1 MHSGAAALRRHALTL
16 LEQGQFAAA
25 LAPLE
30 QALALE
36 PDVAEAHF
44 HRGLALQNLGRLAE
58 AETSYTACLRLA
70 PGHALAY
77 SNLGNVYSEQG
88 RNDEALRCFDTAIDN
103 DPSLVLAHYNRGR
116 LLHATQQAEAALDSY
131 SRCIELGADFAEAY
145 SNCGLVLLEL
155 QQHEAALRCFA
166 TALELRPDFAEAYN
180 NSGIVLLELRH
191 YADAVRC
198 FEQAAMLRPNYAE
211 AYNNLGTA
219 WAELKEFDAAGT
231 AFRHAWQL
239 RPAYGHAA
247 GQAYRCALSA
257 CDWRTKK
264 ADEES
269 LITMLAAG
277 VADIPVFA
285 TLTLPDHAELPAAM
299 LQQRA
304 AEQYAHARYPTLAE
318 PPLVTTARTTHD
330 RLRIGYLSADFH
342 EHATL
347 HLLRG
352 VLAAHDHTRFAI
364 HGYSYGPFEDATT
377 RAVARHFDVFR
388 DLGHLSDRAA
398 AAQIAAD
405 GIDIL
410 VDLKGYTAHTRLGIT
425 ALRPAPVIVNWLGYP
440 GTLGAPRLADYLI
453 GDAVATPPEHAA
465 HFSETLVL
473 LPHCY
478 QPNDRARRIGARPR
492 RAALGLPEDGF
503 VFCSFNQSYKFD
515 PAMFDLWCRLL
526 REVPGSVLWLLAPGA
541 AAMAN
546 LQREA
551 AARGVGAERL
561 IFAPSLGQEEHLGR
575 LQAADLA
582 LDTFPVT
589 SHTTASDAL
598 WAGVPL
604 VTLLGGSFVSRVAAS
619 LLHAVGLAEL
629 VTTSGEAYFALAR
642 DLALDPARLTALR
655 QALAAGKATAPLFDT
670 PRFTRNLE
678 RGYAAIWARHTQGK
692 AKEEGVCLVVSEA

>member
-1 MHSGAAALRRHALTL
+1 MHSGAAALRRQALAL
-16 LEQGQFAAA
+16 LEHGQFAAA

-36 PDVAEAHF
+36 PDVAETRF
-44 HRGLALQNLGRLAE
+44 HHGLALQNLGRLAE
-58 AETSYTACLRLA
+58 AEASYTACLRLA

-77 SNLGNVYSEQG
+77 NNLGNLLDAQG
-88 RNDEALRCFDTAIDN
+88 RNDEALRCFDTAIDK

-116 LLHATQQAEAALDSY
+116 LLHAAQQTAAALDSY

-155 QQHEAALRCFA
+155 RQHEAALQCFA
-166 TALELRPDFAEAYN
+166 QALELRPDFAEAYN
-180 NSGIVLLELRH
+180 NSGIVLLELHH

-198 FEQAAMLRPNYAE
+198 FEQAATLRPDYAE

-219 WAELKEFDAAGT
+219 WAELKEFDAAGA
-231 AFRHAWQL
+231 AFRQALRL
-239 RPAYGHAA
+239 RPNYGHAA

-257 CDWRTKK
+257 CDWHAKA

-269 LITMLAAG
+269 LAAMLVAG

-285 TLTLPDHAELPAAM
+285 TLALPDRADFPAAI
-299 LQQRA
+299 LQRRA
-304 AEQYAHARYPTLAE
+304 ATLYAQARYPALAG
-318 PPLVTTARTTHD
+318 PPLVTATSVAGE

-342 EHATL
+342 EHATM

-352 VLAAHDHTRFAI
+352 VLAAHDRRRYAI
-364 HGYSYGPFEDATT
+364 HGYSYGPAADATT
-377 RAVARHFDVFR
+377 RAVAGHFDVFR
-388 DLGHLSDRAA
+388 DLGRLSDQAA
-398 AAQIAAD
+398 AEQIAAD

-425 ALRPAPVIVNWLGYP
+425 ALRPAPVIVSWLGYP
-440 GTLGAPRLADYLI
+440 GTLGARRLADYLI
-453 GDAVATPPEHAA
+453 GDAVATPAEHAA

-478 QPNDRARRIGARPR
+478 QPNDRARRIGACPNRT
-492 RAALGLPEDGF
+492 ALGLPQQGF

-541 AAMAN
+541 TAQAN

-561 IFAPSLGQEEHLGR
+561 VFAPSLGQEEHLGR

-604 VTLLGGSFVSRVAAS
+604 VTQIGGSFVSRVAAS
-619 LLHAVGLAEL
+619 LLHAVGLPEL
-629 VTTSGEAYFALAR
+629 VTASGEAYFALAR
-642 DLALDPARLTALR
+642 DIALDPARLAALR
-655 QALAAGKATAPLFDT
+655 QTLIAGKSSAPLFDT

-678 RGYAAIWARHTQGK
+678 RGYAAIWARHTQEKPG
-692 AKEEGVCLVVSEA
+692 EEGACLVVSEA